1 MRASALAAAA
11 RPFSGGFSLF
21 CCSARPRQAATPKEA
36 AGGNREMASLACV
49 IEPVEFLGLSALVE
63 LDRASDGAGPG
74 DDADAVSKAKVLTRK
89 ALADKL
95 QEASLP

>member
-1 MRASALAAAA
+1 MLLCQAKAGSYAQR
-11 RPFSGGFSLF
+11 GG
-21 CCSARPRQAATPKEA
+21 
-36 AGGNREMASLACV
+36 GGNREMASLTCV

-74 DDADAVSKAKVLTRK
+74 DDADAVSKAKVLMRR